1 MSLLK
6 VDKLSIAY
14 GDKTI
19 VKNCSFQIEQGDV
32 VVILGASGDGKTTL
46 LKTIAGL
53 LPIKSG
59 QVIFKD
65 EKIKDAANKLIPGHP
80 QIKLVNQD
88 FGLDDFHTVEENLRL
103 VLRPFDEAYK
113 KSRIDFLL
121 RLTKLTSFKTHKAK
135 DLSGGQKQR
144 LAIARAL
151 ADEPEL
157 ILLDEPFNQ
166 LDYQTKNQIET
177 HIRNYIRK
185 QKITTILVTH
195 NGVEAMEWAD
205 KIIYM
210 HKGKLVRIA
219 NPSEFYNQPQNKIEA
234 QFFGELNKI
243 KLKNQEIYFR
253 PGVFSLTKTK
263 IFAQKL
269 KISFISKQDLGWYSA
284 FTFSCDNQRFK
295 LFHQAD
301 ISKLKEVFIQPILL
315 ND

>member
-1 MSLLK
+1 MTLLK
-6 VDKLSIAY
+6 VDKLTVAY
-14 GDKTI
+14 GDKAI
-19 VKNCSFQIEQGDV
+19 VKKCSFEIEQGDV
-32 VVILGASGDGKTTL
+32 IVVLGASGDGKTTL

-59 QVIFKD
+59 QIIFNG
-65 EKIKDAANKLIPGHP
+65 EKIKDAANKLVPGHP

-113 KSRIDFLL
+113 KTRIDFLL
-121 RLTKLTSFKTHKAK
+121 RLTKLTTLKSHKAK

-205 KIIYM
+205 KIIYLQ
-210 HKGKLVRIA
+210 KGKLQRIA
-219 NPSEFYNQPQNKIEA
+219 TPAEFYNQPQNNIEA
-234 QFFGELNKI
+234 QFFGELNKLKI
-243 KLKNQEIYFR
+243 KNDLIYFR
-253 PGVFSLTKTK
+253 PGVFSLKKTK
-263 IFAQKL
+263 LFHQKL
-269 KISFISKQDLGWYSA
+269 NISFLSKQDLGWYSA
-284 FTFSCDNQRFK
+284 FTFSCDNQSFK
-295 LFHQAD
+295 LFSQAD
-301 ISKLKEVFIQPILL
+301 ISNQKEIFIQPLL
-315 ND
+315 QND